1 MGCLECG
8 WLGEGSALG
17 YKVCIACNCL
27 QWSADG
33 FVCDSGSVRM
43 YVRMHV
49 CTYVDAVC
57 VC

>member
-1 MGCLECG
+1 M
-8 WLGEGSALG
+8 GEGSALG
-17 YKVCIACNCL
+17 YMACTACNCL

-49 CTYVDAVC
+49 CMYVDAVC